1 MPCRVLADHGPVKN
15 NNVTWSVLD
24 LMAEERG
31 EAMEAIERFLN
42 TVKETVNPV
51 TQAVGISL
59 VRNLSLLEGKKIRV
73 KGQRLTVC
81 QQIAYSRMYGWS
93 TWTDKNTAHCVLGA
107 ACAGMIVPPQ
117 RVLDGSVNNGIYQQT
132 EKAAAAMQQQMPRLA
147 PDVQWLLTYPLARP
161 VEGMVPD
168 LVVLYV
174 NSAQAMRFVQA
185 FLYRDGGEFVMKSSG
200 DAGVCSRAVAQVAL
214 TGEPTVEIPCL
225 GDRRFAMTQDHE
237 LCVGI
242 PVTWLERTADG
253 LAATHKAGIRYPVPF
268 QIPPGC
274 DLPPDYIT
282 CGDDY

>member
-1 MPCRVLADHGPVKN
+1 MDHIEHFLA
-15 NNVTWSVLD
+15 
-24 LMAEERG
+24 
-31 EAMEAIERFLN
+31 
-42 TVKETVNPV
+42 TVKETVNPA
-51 TQAVGISL
+51 TQAVGVTL
-59 VRNLSLLEGKKIRV
+59 VRDTALLEGKKIRV
-73 KGQRLTVC
+73 KGQRLAVC

-93 TWTDKNTAHCVLGA
+93 TWADKKTAHCVLGA
-107 ACAGMIVPPQ
+107 ACIGLIAPPA
-117 RVLDGSVNNGIYQQT
+117 RVLDGSVNKGIYQQNQA
-132 EKAAAAMQQQMPRLA
+132 AAAAMQQAMPRLTD
-147 PDVQWLLTYPLARP
+147 DVAGLLTYPLARP
-161 VEGMVPD
+161 VEGVTPD

-185 FLYRDGGEFVMKSSG
+185 FLYHQGGEFVMRSSG

-214 TGEPTVEIPCL
+214 TNEPTVEIPCL

-242 PVTWLERTADG
+242 PVSWLERTTEG

-282 CGDDY
+282 AEED